1 MILMKKIF
9 SLLLALALIFSA
21 FPALAE
27 GADIR
32 MDLPQ
37 EIEAFFTTK
46 AFNGAIIHPDS
57 FAVFEDTPGGDIAFA
72 VVSKGSAHVLYGFE
86 KKNGAWIYW
95 LKNSSVLPQVPGVYS
110 LSNAKGSFD
119 LHTDRIYEKDA
130 LCIALQEEEVDYYR
144 YVSLFSVNDKGQ
156 WHLTSLSTYLLREK
170 GQTSA
175 RVYAD
180 HIAYYAE
187 ADLLGHAWG
196 VVETNLR
203 YVSFSAFPG
212 TLEEARQALSTP
224 PDIPY
229 GSQLTATNI
238 QFTGGQKFE
247 VYSGPGTEY
256 ERAANGKAMVSTN
269 DWIQVF
275 GREGDYILIQYDIT
289 SDQMRF
295 GYILSSALPKGASVS
310 ALQLDLNDAIIL
322 QNTYLT
328 DDPLKS
334 QTRIRTLNAGES
346 GVKWLATM
354 GAWAYVEV
362 SGSGKPV
369 RGFVPI
375 GAISQRPEYRSFSAS
390 YSGTDYTA
398 QATLEFSGSANL
410 AASITVQGSAA
421 RQADPGK
428 RILSYQLYANQLP
441 VSAAL
446 FSQDTSANGTY
457 VCVFNMDAVL
467 PAQTT
472 LVGLCPVY
480 PDGPHPQ
487 ETIIIP
493 LY

>member
-1 MILMKKIF
+1 MKKII
-9 SLLLALALIFSA
+9 SLLLSLVMILSA

-32 MDLPQ
+32 MELPT
-37 EIEAFFTTK
+37 EIHRFFSSAT
-46 AFNGAIIHPDS
+46 FNGYTIYPDS

-72 VVSKGSAHVLYGFE
+72 VTSKGSTQILYGFE
-86 KKNGAWIYW
+86 KKNGVWVYW
-95 LKNSSVLPQVPGVYS
+95 LKNGGVLPQVPGQYQ
-110 LSNAKGSFD
+110 LSNAKGGFD
-119 LHTDRIYEKDA
+119 LHTDRIYEKDT
-130 LCIALQEEEVDYYR
+130 LCIALLEEELDYYR

-175 RVYAD
+175 RVYSD
-180 HIAYYAE
+180 HLAYYNE

-212 TLEEARQALSTP
+212 TLEEARQVLSTP

-229 GSQLTATNI
+229 GSQLSATQI

-295 GYILSSALPKGASVS
+295 GYILASALPKNASVS
-310 ALQLDLNDAIIL
+310 SLQLDLTEAVIL

-362 SGSGKPV
+362 SESGKPV

-375 GAISQRPEYRSFSAS
+375 GAISQRPEYRSYAAS
-390 YSGTDYTA
+390 YTGVNYTA
-398 QATLEFSGSANL
+398 QATLELTDNVNL
-410 AASITVQGSAA
+410 AATILVQGGV
-421 RQADPGK
+421 DPK
-428 RILSYQLYANQLP
+428 ILSYQIYANNLP

-446 FSQDTSANGTY
+446 LNQDLSTKDGYT
-457 VCVFNMDAVL
+457 CIFTLDASL
-467 PAQTT
+467 PFQTT
-472 LVGLCPVY
+472 LLGLCPVY

-487 ETIIIP
+487 ETIIIS